1 MHHKIC
7 HVLGGRW
14 NLPHAQTHA
23 VVLPHV
29 VAFNAPAAKSAAAR
43 ITTALGS
50 DNALN
55 GLTMLQDKL
64 DAPAALKDFGFAEEN
79 IAEAVQLILPAIPD
93 SNPRPVTEENLSALL
108 GAACAGNAPG
118 VGTRADALKPA

>member
-1 MHHKIC
+1 
-7 HVLGGRW
+7 
-14 NLPHAQTHA
+14 
-23 VVLPHV
+23 
-29 VAFNAPAAKSAAAR
+29 
-43 ITTALGS
+43 
-50 DNALN
+50 
-55 GLTMLQDKL
+55 MLQDKL

-118 VGTRADALKPA
+118 VRTRADALKPA